1 MSTGTGSSIGALRVH
16 FCVEE
21 EEDDVYGE
29 VLLRRRLRLRVCGL
43 LDSIVGLGYVGLGY
57 VLLFVVLLG
66 DLTITTEND
75 CDCERFFG
83 TAYIVVI

>member
-16 FCVEE
+16 FWVEE
-21 EEDDVYGE
+21 DVDGE
-29 VLLRRRLRLRVCGL
+29 FLLLLRRLRVCGL
-43 LDSIVGLGYVGLGY
+43 LNSIVGLGY

-75 CDCERFFG
+75 CDGDRFFG

>member
-16 FCVEE
+16 FLVEE
-21 EEDDVYGE
+21 DVDGE
-29 VLLRRRLRLRVCGL
+29 FLLLRRLRVCGL
-43 LDSIVGLGYVGLGY
+43 LVSIVGLGYVF
-57 VLLFVVLLG
+57 LFVVLLG

-75 CDCERFFG
+75 CECDRFFG

>member
-16 FCVEE
+16 FLVEE
-21 EEDDVYGE
+21 EEDVDCE
-29 VLLRRRLRLRVCGL
+29 FLLLRRLRVCGL
-43 LDSIVGLGYVGLGY
+43 LVSIVGLGYVF
-57 VLLFVVLLG
+57 LFVVLLG

-75 CDCERFFG
+75 CECDRFFG

>member
-16 FCVEE
+16 FLVEE
-21 EEDDVYGE
+21 DVDGE
-29 VLLRRRLRLRVCGL
+29 FLLLRRLRVCG
-43 LDSIVGLGYVGLGY
+43 
-57 VLLFVVLLG
+57 LLG

-75 CDCERFFG
+75 CDGDRFFG